1 MATILQFS
9 TDRNTHPA
17 RPRLRGNNQ
26 CRCSAC
32 GELFATVATF
42 DQHRAGDYSDGRR
55 CLTHSE
61 MLAKGWI
68 QNAAQFWIRGHR
80 PNIALVLAP
89 RAQNRRSPEGATQV
103 AGAP

>member
-1 MATILQFS
+1 MATILQFRD
-9 TDRNTHPA
+9 DRNTIPA

-32 GELFATVATF
+32 GELFATVWTF
-42 DQHRAGDYSDGRR
+42 DRHRTGDYSSGRR
-55 CLTHSE
+55 CLTKSE

-80 PNIALVLAP
+80 PNIALDP
-89 RAQNRRSPEGATQV
+89 SRIAQNRRLHDPLALE
-103 AGAP
+103 AGAS